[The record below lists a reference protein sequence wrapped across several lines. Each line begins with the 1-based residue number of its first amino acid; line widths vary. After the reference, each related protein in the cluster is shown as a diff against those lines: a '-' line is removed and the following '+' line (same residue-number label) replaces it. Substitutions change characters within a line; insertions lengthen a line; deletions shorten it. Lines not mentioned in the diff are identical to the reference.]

1 MNDCTLFLVEFK
13 MKYSFTVYSFILYT
27 GLKES
32 KSMEHLECLF
42 CQKSYPV
49 DPFRTFCTTCWE
61 PLLFPVSSPKKTIFF
76 EKSNSLM
83 KFLDFLP
90 LEHIDP
96 NLCLSQGDTPL
107 IPLNNLK
114 KKFNLPP
121 TFVKNETLNPTG
133 SFKDRG
139 TVVAVQKAV
148 ELGIDKIGTVSTGNM
163 ASSTAAF
170 GARAGLQTFVLVKE
184 DTSSEK
190 IVSTLVHG
198 PHLIKV
204 KGDYGD
210 LFFRS
215 LDLGKK
221 HRIYFMNSVDPFR
234 IEGYKIT
241 GFEIYLEFKPS
252 PPQYIVVP
260 VSAGG
265 HLTGLMKAFIE
276 LQKQGFIRALPKF
289 IGVQAEGCSPIAQAF
304 MSKKSKVERIKTAQT
319 IVHAISN
326 PDPPGGN
333 IVLKLLNEYGGQM
346 ITVNDKEILDAQ
358 QSLAE
363 SEGIFCLPASATTFA
378 GLLKMKNKITFSSE
392 DQIVLVIT
400 GTGLKSLSALDA
412 MTSDVHKTDIENLDT
427 IFSSLIE

>member
-1 MNDCTLFLVEFK
+1 
-13 MKYSFTVYSFILYT
+13 
-27 GLKES
+27 
-32 KSMEHLECLF
+32 MEHLECLF
-42 CQKSYPV
+42 CQKTFPV
-49 DPFRTFCTTCWE
+49 NPFMTFCSECRE
-61 PLLFPVSSPKKTIFF
+61 PLLFPVSSSKKTIFF
-76 EKSNSLM
+76 ERSNSLN

-90 LEHIDP
+90 LEHIDS

-107 IPLNNLK
+107 IPLNNMK
-114 KKFNLPP
+114 KKFNLPS

-170 GARAGLQTFVLVKE
+170 GARAGLKTFILVKE

-190 IVSTLVHG
+190 IISTLVHG

-204 KGDYGD
+204 RGDYGE

-215 LDLGKK
+215 LDLGRK
-221 HRIYFMNSVDPFR
+221 HQIYFMNSVDPFR

-241 GFEIYLEFKPS
+241 GFEIYLEFELN

-265 HLTGLMKAFIE
+265 HITGLMKAFME
-276 LQKQGFIRALPKF
+276 LQKQGFIQSLPKF

-304 MSKKSKVERIKTAQT
+304 MSKKSKVERIEKGQT
-319 IVHAISN
+319 IAHAISN

-333 IVLKLLNEYGGQM
+333 IVLKLLNEFGGQM
-346 ITVNDKEILDAQ
+346 IMVNDKDILAAQ
-358 QSLAE
+358 KLLAE
-363 SEGIFCLPASATTFA
+363 SEGIFCQPASATTLA
-378 GLLKMKNKITFSSE
+378 GLFKMKEQIAFSSD

-400 GTGLKSLSALDA
+400 GTGLKSLSALDKTA
-412 MTSDVHKTDIENLDT
+412 SAVHQTDLENLDS
-427 IFSSLIE
+427 ILSSLIE

>member
-1 MNDCTLFLVEFK
+1 
-13 MKYSFTVYSFILYT
+13 
-27 GLKES
+27 
-32 KSMEHLECLF
+32 MEHLECLF
-42 CQKSYPV
+42 CQKTFPV
-49 DPFRTFCTTCWE
+49 NPFMTFCSECRE
-61 PLLFPVSSPKKTIFF
+61 PLLFPIFSSKKTIFF
-76 EKSNSLM
+76 EKSNSLN

-90 LEHIDP
+90 LEHISS

-114 KKFNLPP
+114 KKFNLPS

-170 GARAGLQTFVLVKE
+170 GARAGLQTFILVKE

-190 IVSTLVHG
+190 IISTLVHG

-204 KGDYGD
+204 RGDYGD

-215 LDLGKK
+215 LDLGRK
-221 HRIYFMNSVDPFR
+221 HQIYFMNSVDPFR

-241 GFEIYLEFKPS
+241 GFEIYLEFELN

-265 HLTGLMKAFIE
+265 HITGLMKAFME
-276 LQKQGFIRALPKF
+276 LQKQGFIQTLPKF

-304 MSKKSKVERIKTAQT
+304 MSKKSKVERIEKGQT
-319 IVHAISN
+319 IAQAISN

-333 IVLKLLNEYGGQM
+333 IVLKLLNEFGGQM
-346 ITVNDKEILDAQ
+346 IMVNDKDILTAQ
-358 QSLAE
+358 KLLAE
-363 SEGIFCLPASATTFA
+363 SEGIFCQPASATTLA
-378 GLLKMKNKITFSSE
+378 GLFKMKDQIAFSSD

-412 MTSDVHKTDIENLDT
+412 TASAVHQTDLENLDT
-427 IFSSLIE
+427 ILSSLIE

>member
-1 MNDCTLFLVEFK
+1 
-13 MKYSFTVYSFILYT
+13 
-27 GLKES
+27 
-32 KSMEHLECLF
+32 MENLECPF
-42 CQKSYPV
+42 CQKVYPV
-49 DPFRTFCTTCWE
+49 DPFMTFCTTCRE
-61 PLLFPVSSPKKTIFF
+61 PLLFPISSSKKTIHF
-76 EKSNSLM
+76 EKSNSLN

-90 LEHIDP
+90 LKNIYP
-96 NLCLSQGDTPL
+96 NLCLSQGNTPL
-107 IPLNNLK
+107 IPVNNLK

-190 IVSTLVHG
+190 IVSALVHN

-210 LFFRS
+210 LFFKS
-215 LDLGKK
+215 LDLGRK
-221 HRIYFMNSVDPFR
+221 HQIYFMNSVDPFR
-234 IEGYKIT
+234 IEGYKLV
-241 GFEIYLEFKPS
+241 GFEIYLGFELH

-265 HLTGLMKAFIE
+265 HIIGLMKAYIE
-276 LQKQGFIRALPKF
+276 LQKQGFIQKVPTF

-304 MSKKSKVERIKTAQT
+304 ISKKLKVERFEKAQT
-319 IVHAISN
+319 IAHAISN
-326 PDPPGGN
+326 PNPPGGN
-333 IVLKLLNEYGGQM
+333 IVLKLLNEFGGQM
-346 ITVNDKEILDAQ
+346 IAVTDLEILAAQ
-358 QSLAE
+358 KLLAE
-363 SEGIFCLPASATTFA
+363 SEGLFCLPASATTLA
-378 GLLKMKNKITFSSE
+378 GLLKMKNKIGFSSD
-392 DQIVLVIT
+392 DQIVLILT
-400 GTGLKSLSALDA
+400 GSGLKFLPAVDTIGSTVHQTDLESLDA
-412 MTSDVHKTDIENLDT
+412 TL
-427 IFSSLIE
+427 SSLVE

>member
-1 MNDCTLFLVEFK
+1 
-13 MKYSFTVYSFILYT
+13 
-27 GLKES
+27 
-32 KSMEHLECLF
+32 MEHLECLF

-49 DPFRTFCTTCWE
+49 DPFKTFCTACQE
-61 PLLFPVSSPKKTIFF
+61 PLLFPVSSSKKTIFF

-107 IPLNNLK
+107 IPLSNLM

-121 TFVKNETLNPTG
+121 TFAKNETLNPTW

-190 IVSTLVHG
+190 IISTLVHK

-215 LDLGKK
+215 LDLGRK
-221 HRIYFMNSVDPFR
+221 HQIYFMNSVDPFR

-241 GFEIYLEFKPS
+241 GFEIYLEFELH

-265 HLTGLMKAFIE
+265 HITGLMKAFME
-276 LQKQGFIRALPKF
+276 LQKQGFIQALPKF

-304 MSKKSKVERIKTAQT
+304 MSKKIKVERIEKAQT
-319 IVHAISN
+319 IAHAISN

-333 IVLKLLNEYGGQM
+333 IVLKLLNECGGQM
-346 ITVNDKEILDAQ
+346 ISVNDRDILTAQ
-358 QSLAE
+358 KLLAE
-363 SEGIFCLPASATTFA
+363 SEGIFCLPASATTLA
-378 GLLKMKNKITFSSE
+378 GLLKMKNQISFSSD

-400 GTGLKSLSALDA
+400 GTGLKSLSTLDA
-412 MTSDVHKTDIENLDT
+412 MASAVHQTDIESLDT
-427 IFSSLIE
+427 ILSSLIE

>member
-1 MNDCTLFLVEFK
+1 
-13 MKYSFTVYSFILYT
+13 
-27 GLKES
+27 
-32 KSMEHLECLF
+32 MEHLECLF
-42 CQKSYPV
+42 CQKPYPV
-49 DPFRTFCTTCWE
+49 NPFLTFCSECQE
-61 PLLFPVSSPKKTIFF
+61 PLLFPVSSSKKTIFF
-76 EKSNSLM
+76 EKSNSLK

-90 LEHIDP
+90 LKHIDP
-96 NLCLSQGDTPL
+96 NLCLSQGNTPL
-107 IPLNNLK
+107 IPLDNLK
-114 KKFNLPP
+114 KKFDLPP
-121 TFVKNETLNPTG
+121 IFVKNESINPTG

-190 IVSTLVHG
+190 IVSTSVHG

-204 KGDYGD
+204 RGDYGD

-215 LDLGKK
+215 LDLGRK
-221 HRIYFMNSVDPFR
+221 HQIYFMNSVDPFR

-241 GFEIYLEFKPS
+241 GFEIYLEFES
-252 PPQYIVVP
+252 NPPPYIVVP

-265 HLTGLMKAFIE
+265 HLTGLMKAFME
-276 LQKQGFIRALPKF
+276 LQTQGFIQNFPKF

-304 MSKKSKVERIKTAQT
+304 MSKKLKVERIEKAQT
-319 IVHAISN
+319 IAHAISN

-333 IVLKLLNEYGGQM
+333 IVLKLLNEFGGQM
-346 ITVNDKEILDAQ
+346 ITVNDREILAAQ
-358 QSLAE
+358 KLLAE
-363 SEGIFCLPASATTFA
+363 SEGIFCLPASATTLA
-378 GLLKMKNKITFSSE
+378 GLLKMKNQITFSSN
-392 DQIVLVIT
+392 DRIVLVIT

-412 MTSDVHKTDIENLDT
+412 TASAVHQTDIESLDT
-427 IFSSLIE
+427 ILSSLIE

>member
-1 MNDCTLFLVEFK
+1 
-13 MKYSFTVYSFILYT
+13 
-27 GLKES
+27 
-32 KSMEHLECLF
+32 
-42 CQKSYPV
+42 
-49 DPFRTFCTTCWE
+49 
-61 PLLFPVSSPKKTIFF
+61 
-76 EKSNSLM
+76 M

-96 NLCLSQGDTPL
+96 NLCLSQGNTPL
-107 IPLNNLK
+107 IPLNNLM

-148 ELGIDKIGTVSTGNM
+148 ELGINKIGTVSTGNM

-215 LDLGKK
+215 LDLGQK
-221 HRIYFMNSVDPFR
+221 HQIYFMNSVDPFR

-241 GFEIYLEFKPS
+241 GFEIFLEFELKP
-252 PPQYIVVP
+252 PTYIVVP

-265 HLTGLMKAFIE
+265 HITGLIKAFME
-276 LQKQGFIRALPKF
+276 LQTQGFIQKLPKF

-304 MSKKSKVERIKTAQT
+304 MSKKSKVERIEKGQT
-319 IVHAISN
+319 IAHAISN

-333 IVLKLLNEYGGQM
+333 IVLKLLNKFGGQM
-346 ITVNDKEILDAQ
+346 ITVSDKEILSAQ
-358 QSLAE
+358 KLLAE

-378 GLLKMKNKITFSSE
+378 GLLKMKDQITFSS
-392 DQIVLVIT
+392 DDPIVLVIT
-400 GTGLKSLSALDA
+400 GTGLKSLSVLDA
-412 MTSDVHKTDIENLDT
+412 TASAVHQTDLESLDS
-427 IFSSLIE
+427 ILFSLIE

>member
-1 MNDCTLFLVEFK
+1 
-13 MKYSFTVYSFILYT
+13 
-27 GLKES
+27 
-32 KSMEHLECLF
+32 MEHLECLF
-42 CQKSYPV
+42 CQKTFPV
-49 DPFRTFCTTCWE
+49 NPFMTFCSECRE
-61 PLLFPVSSPKKTIFF
+61 PLLFPIFSSKKTIFF
-76 EKSNSLM
+76 EKSNSLN

-90 LEHIDP
+90 LDHIDS

-114 KKFNLPP
+114 KKFNLPS

-170 GARAGLQTFVLVKE
+170 GARAGLKTFILVKE

-190 IVSTLVHG
+190 IISTLVHG

-204 KGDYGD
+204 RGDYGE

-215 LDLGKK
+215 LDLGQK
-221 HRIYFMNSVDPFR
+221 HQIYFMNSVDPFR

-241 GFEIYLEFKPS
+241 GFEIYLEFELN
-252 PPQYIVVP
+252 PPQYIIVP

-265 HLTGLMKAFIE
+265 HITGLMKAFME
-276 LQKQGFIRALPKF
+276 LQKQGFIQTLPKF

-304 MSKKSKVERIKTAQT
+304 MSKKSKVERIEKGRT
-319 IVHAISN
+319 IAHAISN

-333 IVLKLLNEYGGQM
+333 IVLKLLNKFGGLM
-346 ITVNDKEILDAQ
+346 ITVSDRDILAAQ
-358 QSLAE
+358 KLLAE

-378 GLLKMKNKITFSSE
+378 GLLKMKDQIAFSSD

-400 GTGLKSLSALDA
+400 GTGLKSLSALEA
-412 MTSDVHKTDIENLDT
+412 TVSAVHQTDIESLDS
-427 IFSSLIE
+427 ILSDMIE

>member
-1 MNDCTLFLVEFK
+1 
-13 MKYSFTVYSFILYT
+13 
-27 GLKES
+27 
-32 KSMEHLECLF
+32 MEHLECLF
-42 CQKSYPV
+42 CQKTFPV
-49 DPFRTFCTTCWE
+49 NPFMTFCSECRE
-61 PLLFPVSSPKKTIFF
+61 PLLFPIFSSKKTIFF
-76 EKSNSLM
+76 EKSNSLN

-90 LEHIDP
+90 LEHIDS
-96 NLCLSQGDTPL
+96 NLCLSHGDTPL
-107 IPLNNLK
+107 IPLINLM
-114 KKFNLPP
+114 KKFNLPQ

-170 GARAGLQTFVLVKE
+170 GARAGLQTFILVKE

-204 KGDYGD
+204 RGDYGE

-215 LDLGKK
+215 LDLGRK
-221 HRIYFMNSVDPFR
+221 HQIYFMNSVDPFR

-241 GFEIYLEFKPS
+241 GFEIYLEFELN

-265 HLTGLMKAFIE
+265 HITGLMKAFME
-276 LQKQGFIRALPKF
+276 LQKQGFIQTLPKF

-304 MSKKSKVERIKTAQT
+304 MSKKSKVERIEKGRT
-319 IVHAISN
+319 IAHAISN

-333 IVLKLLNEYGGQM
+333 IVLKLLNKFGGLM
-346 ITVNDKEILDAQ
+346 ITVSDRDILAAQ
-358 QSLAE
+358 KLLAE

-378 GLLKMKNKITFSSE
+378 GLLKMKDQIAFSSD

-400 GTGLKSLSALDA
+400 GTGLKSLSALEA
-412 MTSDVHKTDIENLDT
+412 TVSAVHQTDIESLDS
-427 IFSSLIE
+427 ILSDMIE